1 MGSKGPVFR
10 SEPPKKQP
18 EKGPLKSINSF
29 NRFFNN

>member
-1 MGSKGPVFR
+1 MGPGGPVFR
-10 SEPPKKQP
+10 SGTLKKQP